1 MSLAKRRILLIAE
14 AAAEQ
19 FKSALDSGRVVDVT
33 SPDLLAALIKRD
45 ADLIVLDLS
54 LGKELADYGEV
65 LASFGHIPLLG
76 LGPESD
82 AWYQLAGNAHVEGR
96 IDLSASDEA
105 LRGAAKAL
113 VDRGRFLRGG
123 INLIGHSP
131 AMQRLRERILMIAA
145 TPVSTVLLTGESGA
159 GKDRVAE
166 ALHQYSTRSD
176 QPFKPINCAAIPE
189 NLLEN
194 ELFGHE
200 KGAFTD
206 AKERYQGIFEQAQGG
221 TVFLDEIGEMAPAAQ
236 VRLLRVLEERKVTRI
251 GGDAAIPVDVRV
263 LAATNRDLQEAV
275 AQRDFR
281 LDLYHRLKVVELN
294 IPPLRKRSEDIPDLV
309 AHFVK
314 ELTQGKRSRFTDFS
328 PAALDVLEDYAW
340 PGNVRELRNLVEH
353 LVFLAP
359 RALVEPEDLLPHLEH
374 PPSPQRNLP
383 VPTNKSPDQSEREL
397 IYFALLDLKREVADL
412 RGRLDQ
418 FMDGREPVVHGETT
432 QVIFPVEEH
441 EVNAL
446 NDEEPRAIE
455 PLLSLRDMEKDAIVD
470 ALTRVGNNRRKA
482 ADILGISARTLYRK
496 LKEYGIE

>member
-1 MSLAKRRILLIAE
+1 MSLVKRRILLIAD
-14 AAAEQ
+14 AAAEH

-45 ADLIVLDLS
+45 ADLIVIDLS
-54 LGKELADYGEV
+54 LGKQLADYGEV

-76 LGPESD
+76 LGDESD
-82 AWYQLAGNAHVEGR
+82 TWYQLAGNAHVEGQ

-105 LRGAAKAL
+105 LRGAAEAL

-123 INLIGHSP
+123 TDLIGHSP

-159 GKDRVAE
+159 GKDKVAE
-166 ALHQYSTRSD
+166 ALHRYSTRND

-251 GGDAAIPVDVRV
+251 GGDTAIPVDVRV

-309 AHFVK
+309 AHFVQ

-328 PAALDVLEDYAW
+328 ASARDILEDYAW

-374 PPSPQRNLP
+374 PPSTQRNLP
-383 VPTNKSPDQSEREL
+383 VPTNKTPDQSEREL
-397 IYFALLDLKREVADL
+397 IYFALLDLKREVAEL

-418 FMDGREPVVHGETT
+418 FMDVREPVVHGEAT
-432 QVIFPVEEH
+432 QAVFPVEEH
-441 EVNAL
+441 EVSAVK
-446 NDEEPRAIE
+446 DEEPRAIE
-455 PLLSLRDMEKDAIVD
+455 PLLSLRNLEKDAIVD
-470 ALTRVGNNRRKA
+470 ALARVGNNRRKA

>member
-194 ELFGHE
+194 ELFGR
-200 KGAFTD
+200 
-206 AKERYQGIFEQAQGG
+206 ER
-221 TVFLDEIGEMAPAAQ
+221 
-236 VRLLRVLEERKVTRI
+236 RL
-251 GGDAAIPVDVRV
+251 
-263 LAATNRDLQEAV
+263 
-275 AQRDFR
+275 
-281 LDLYHRLKVVELN
+281 HR
-294 IPPLRKRSEDIPDLV
+294 R
-309 AHFVK
+309 
-314 ELTQGKRSRFTDFS
+314 Q
-328 PAALDVLEDYAW
+328 
-340 PGNVRELRNLVEH
+340 
-353 LVFLAP
+353 
-359 RALVEPEDLLPHLEH
+359 
-374 PPSPQRNLP
+374 
-383 VPTNKSPDQSEREL
+383 
-397 IYFALLDLKREVADL
+397 
-412 RGRLDQ
+412 
-418 FMDGREPVVHGETT
+418 
-432 QVIFPVEEH
+432 
-441 EVNAL
+441 
-446 NDEEPRAIE
+446 
-455 PLLSLRDMEKDAIVD
+455 
-470 ALTRVGNNRRKA
+470 
-482 ADILGISARTLYRK
+482 RTLPRY
-496 LKEYGIE
+496 L

>member
-1 MSLAKRRILLIAE
+1 MSLVKRRILLIAD
-14 AAAEQ
+14 AAAEH

-45 ADLIVLDLS
+45 ADLIVIDLS
-54 LGKELADYGEV
+54 LGKQLADYGEV

-76 LGPESD
+76 LGDESD
-82 AWYQLAGNAHVEGR
+82 TWYQLAGNAHVEGQ

-105 LRGAAKAL
+105 LRGAAEAL

-123 INLIGHSP
+123 TDLIGHSP
-131 AMQRLRERILMIAA
+131 AMQRLRERILMIAV

-159 GKDRVAE
+159 GKDKVAE
-166 ALHQYSTRSD
+166 ALHRYSTRND

-251 GGDAAIPVDVRV
+251 GGDTAIPVDVRV

-309 AHFVK
+309 AHFVQ

-328 PAALDVLEDYAW
+328 ASARDILEDYAW

-374 PPSPQRNLP
+374 PPSTQRNLP
-383 VPTNKSPDQSEREL
+383 VPTNKTPDQSEREL
-397 IYFALLDLKREVADL
+397 IYFALLDLKREVAEL

-418 FMDGREPVVHGETT
+418 FMDVREPVVHGEAT
-432 QVIFPVEEH
+432 QAVFPVEEH
-441 EVNAL
+441 EVSAVK
-446 NDEEPRAIE
+446 DEEPRAIE
-455 PLLSLRDMEKDAIVD
+455 PLLSLRHLEKDAIVD
-470 ALTRVGNNRRKA
+470 ALARVGNNRRKA